1 VPIRQA
7 GGENSKVMAQTL
19 ENISRSL
26 GSELLDILGVLAR
39 VVISG
44 ILAFFIGRYVSR
56 FVERLMTKRSLG
68 FNGAL
73 LFGKLS
79 VIVVWIIWLSWT
91 LSSLGA
97 NTTGLVAVVGASTVA
112 ISLSLQDI
120 LKNFVA
126 GIFLLLERPF
136 RVGDRIKV
144 KDVVGEV
151 QGVDIRTTLIRNSEG
166 ALVMIP
172 NATIFTEI
180 LVNRSH
186 FRTRRL
192 DLLITTDRKNIVEID
207 RRIREGLSGVP
218 GIRNPIPAPTVR
230 SSTPQELVMNLSVLI
245 ESTPEAERTV
255 LQHLID
261 TLGDSRLEVIR
272 T

>member
-1 VPIRQA
+1 
-7 GGENSKVMAQTL
+7 MAQTF
-19 ENISRSL
+19 EDISRSL
-26 GSELLDILGVLAR
+26 GSGLLGLLSVLAK
-39 VVISG
+39 VMGSG
-44 ILAFFIGRYVSR
+44 IFAFFIGRYVSR

-79 VIVVWIIWLSWT
+79 IIVVWIIWLSWT

-97 NTTGLVAVVGASTVA
+97 DTTKLITILGASTVA
-112 ISLSLQDI
+112 ITLSLQDI
-120 LKNFVA
+120 MKNFVA

-151 QGVDIRTTLIRNSEG
+151 QGVDIRTTMIRNSEG

-186 FRTRRL
+186 YRTRRL
-192 DLLITTDRKNIVEID
+192 DLLITTDHKNIVDVD
-207 RRIREGLSGVP
+207 RRIREGLSGVV
-218 GIRNPIPAPTVR
+218 GVRNPIPTPTVR
-230 SSTPQELVMNLSVLI
+230 SSTPEELVMNLSVLI
-245 ESTPEAERTV
+245 ESTPEAEQTV

-261 TLGDSRLEVIR
+261 TLGDAKLEVIR